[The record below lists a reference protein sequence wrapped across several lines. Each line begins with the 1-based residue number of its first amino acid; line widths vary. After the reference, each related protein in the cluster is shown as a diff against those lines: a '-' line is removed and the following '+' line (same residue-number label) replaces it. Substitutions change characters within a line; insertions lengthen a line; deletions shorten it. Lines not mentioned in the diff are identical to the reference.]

1 MDAER
6 NAPAP
11 RGEEIRRADCVSRGA
26 GALRSASMHPTMSVE
41 RLKAMNFRAA
51 LIPLH
56 GGAPF
61 EVAKD
66 MIVVGR
72 KSDCD
77 LCLDHKGVSKLHCVL
92 VKTDGLLVLRDLGST
107 NGTRVNGTRV
117 RRAALL
123 PNDKVSFAN
132 FHFKIHLGPE
142 DAPIVATPNEHTQAL
157 DMADLAKV
165 GPDSNIDSGVQK
177 SVEVVR
183 NDLPDV

>member
-1 MDAER
+1 M
-6 NAPAP
+6 
-11 RGEEIRRADCVSRGA
+11 
-26 GALRSASMHPTMSVE
+26 
-41 RLKAMNFRAA
+41 KFRAA

-56 GGAPF
+56 GGNPF

-66 MIVVGR
+66 MIVIGR

-142 DAPIVATPNEHTQAL
+142 DAPVPPAAHDHTQAI
-157 DMADLAKV
+157 DLADIPKV
-165 GPDSNIDSGVQK
+165 GPDSGQDSAK
-177 SVEVVR
+177 PPSVDVVR
-183 NDLPDV
+183 NELPDVYPEDKKK